1 MKRLPWIPR
10 LNRLHIHAAELGN
23 SRGNISHLGKE
34 LAGALLS
41 DQGIKNAEAQAP
53 EMCTTAGFGYWRDY
67 LLLAPEV
74 GYVVFSASF
83 GLCCS
88 SLKWWPILSRT
99 ADQRRRFSL
108 TSHKS
113 LRFASTEILPRLRNS
128 PALAVKLTSVKT
140 SPFSPLS
147 H

>member
-34 LAGALLS
+34 LAGALLP

-53 EMCTTAGFGYWRDY
+53 EACSTAGFGYWGGDY

-83 GLCCS
+83 GLCCF
-88 SLKWWPILSRT
+88 LPEVMTYIISRCRSKKAFFT
-99 ADQRRRFSL
+99 
-108 TSHKS
+108 H
-113 LRFASTEILPRLRNS
+113 IP
-128 PALAVKLTSVKT
+128 
-140 SPFSPLS
+140 
-147 H
+147 